1 MSNKWHG
8 GKGDKP
14 RKTNNQKQYADN
26 YDKIFGKKPVSDETI
41 TTEITDNKPVD
52 KVIDDTF
59 SMTFPDGTVFNV
71 IKNSTSGDTE

>member
-26 YDKIFGKKPVSDETI
+26 WERIFGTKSKDGKINSPE
-41 TTEITDNKPVD
+41 NKIIPD
-52 KVIDDTF
+52 HDDVYYVE
-59 SMTFPDGTVFNV
+59 DQDL
-71 IKNSTSGDTE
+71 STRD

>member
-26 YDKIFGKKPVSDETI
+26 GDRIFGKKETDTKI
-41 TTEITDNKPVD
+41 NSPENKSIPDHDDVYYPQD
-52 KVIDDTF
+52 KDL
-59 SMTFPDGTVFNV
+59 
-71 IKNSTSGDTE
+71 STRD

>member
-26 YDKIFGKKPVSDETI
+26 WDRIFGKKETDTKI
-41 TTEITDNKPVD
+41 NSPENKTIPDHDDVYYPQD
-52 KVIDDTF
+52 KDL
-59 SMTFPDGTVFNV
+59 
-71 IKNSTSGDTE
+71 STRD

>member
-26 YDKIFGKKPVSDETI
+26 WDRIFGKKETDTKI
-41 TTEITDNKPVD
+41 NSPENKSIPDHDDVYYPQDND
-52 KVIDDTF
+52 L
-59 SMTFPDGTVFNV
+59 
-71 IKNSTSGDTE
+71 STRD

>member
-26 YDKIFGKKPVSDETI
+26 WERIFGAKSKQSKINSPENKIIPDHDDVYYVE
-41 TTEITDNKPVD
+41 DND
-52 KVIDDTF
+52 L
-59 SMTFPDGTVFNV
+59 
-71 IKNSTSGDTE
+71 STRD